1 MQLLST
7 SPVSPVPTSR
17 WKLKGWYI
25 PASFPGHAGPEAL
38 GQRAAVR
45 YLCWTSA
52 WAPREMPREKGNAQL
67 LLDGIPDL
75 NAQQLPLWLAK
86 TCAHL
91 LRGFVTGGTEFC
103 QLQENSGFPPK
114 YKFGEGKK
122 KKKGQRHK
130 DSMLQVRAHSPSGHK
145 RRRVVAA
152 CHSPCLHHSYPNI
165 IQTQC
170 WQANAWAAPLLSRT
184 WLILRHWNCCLS
196 VEEEII
202 PVFTD
207 LLF

>member
-1 MQLLST
+1 
-7 SPVSPVPTSR
+7 
-17 WKLKGWYI
+17 
-25 PASFPGHAGPEAL
+25 
-38 GQRAAVR
+38 
-45 YLCWTSA
+45 
-52 WAPREMPREKGNAQL
+52 MPREKGNAQL

-122 KKKGQRHK
+122 KKKDK
-130 DSMLQVRAHSPSGHK
+130 DTK
-145 RRRVVAA
+145 
-152 CHSPCLHHSYPNI
+152 
-165 IQTQC
+165 TQC
-170 WQANAWAAPLLSRT
+170 CRLEHIVPVDTREDGLWLHVTPLAFTIPIPTSSRLSADK
-184 WLILRHWNCCLS
+184 LMLGL
-196 VEEEII
+196 
-202 PVFTD
+202 